1 MATPDS
7 QAAEISNLNST
18 IVRSLKSPG
27 LKLVRAAAGALGRLS
42 PDLAARL
49 AQRRFFTPP
58 RAPLREAERLIL
70 EGGRQFRIEVEG
82 RGVVG
87 WRWGEGPVAL
97 LVHGWGGHAGQM
109 TELVAPLVRAGF
121 EAVAIDLPGHGASAG
136 SRSSIVHFARAIEA
150 AVRYLGGIDVLLAH
164 SFGAAGAT
172 LALSRGLRL
181 RRAVYLAPPASFQRI
196 WARFRAGAGISPPV
210 WQRLLRR
217 SELWLGVPLNGVE
230 PVLLAPRLE
239 VPLLILHDAG
249 DRELPFSEGAEL
261 AAAWPGAVLR
271 RLEGLG
277 HLRLLKD
284 AATVHEAVSF
294 VAPPAGRRPR
304 IAPRA
309 AEAAALALV

>member
-7 QAAEISNLNST
+7 QVPEISALNST
-18 IVRSLKSPG
+18 IVRSLKRPAPA
-27 LKLVRAAAGALGRLS
+27 LVRGVAGFLARLS
-42 PDLAARL
+42 PELAARL

-58 RAPLREAERLIL
+58 RAPLREAERQIL
-70 EGGRQFRIEVEG
+70 DGGRRFRIEVDG
-82 RGVVG
+82 RAVVG

-150 AVRYLGGIDVLLAH
+150 MALHLGGIDVLLAH
-164 SFGAAGAT
+164 SFGAAGST
-172 LALSRGLRL
+172 LALSRGLRA
-181 RRAVYLAPPASFQRI
+181 RRAVFLAPPASFHRI
-196 WARFRAGAGISPPV
+196 WARFRAGAGIPPPV

-217 SELWLGVPLNGVE
+217 SELWLGMPLNGVE
-230 PVLLAPRLE
+230 PVLLAPRLSI
-239 VPLLILHDAG
+239 PLLILHDAG
-249 DRELPFSEGAEL
+249 DRELPLSEGEEL

-284 AATVHEAVSF
+284 PACLHEAVSF
-294 VAPPAGRRPR
+294 VAPPAGQRPYTARR
-304 IAPRA
+304 